1 VEGREARCRPRHCPF
16 RCPFSRT
23 TISQERLSA
32 PPSSFSMSSP
42 SSSSQASPL
51 PPLPEYTTGHCA
63 CKRSRYRV
71 QLTNLQDDLR
81 LSAYCHCTSC
91 QRLNGAPF
99 VWTTHWA
106 EEAVK
111 WSSDVLDGVEEKGT
125 QGSSPSPSSSG
136 EPSSRRTRGGAR
148 LIPAV
153 SSSHSPSQ
161 SSNAGLIMPEAT
173 FAPTM
178 AVYETLPGRKWKQR
192 CDYCGTPLGSWN
204 QAKRQ

>member
-1 VEGREARCRPRHCPF
+1 
-16 RCPFSRT
+16 
-23 TISQERLSA
+23 
-32 PPSSFSMSSP
+32 MSSP

-51 PPLPEYTTGHCA
+51 PPLPQHTTGHCA
-63 CKRSRYRV
+63 CKRTRYRV
-71 QLTNLQDDLR
+71 QLTNLEDDLR

-106 EEAVK
+106 EEAVE
-111 WSSDVLDGVEEKGT
+111 WSSVVLEGDEEERT
-125 QGSSPSPSSSG
+125 QGSSSSSG

-148 LIPAV
+148 LIPVV
-153 SSSHSPSQ
+153 SSSASQ
-161 SSNAGLIMPEAT
+161 SSNAGVIVPEAT
-173 FAPTM
+173 FAATM

-192 CDYCGTPLGSWN
+192 CDFCGTPLGSWN

>member
-1 VEGREARCRPRHCPF
+1 MEWREARCRSRHHRFSAF
-16 RCPFSRT
+16 RSPLTRT
-23 TISQERLSA
+23 TISSHPYPA
-32 PPSSFSMSSP
+32 SSMSSP

-63 CKRSRYRV
+63 CKRTRYRV

-106 EEAVK
+106 EEVVQ
-111 WSSDVLDGVEEKGT
+111 WSSEALGGVEQEDT
-125 QGSSPSPSSSG
+125 QGSSSSSSNG

-153 SSSHSPSQ
+153 SSSPSPPQ
-161 SSNAGLIMPEAT
+161 SSNAGLVQPEAT

>member
-1 VEGREARCRPRHCPF
+1 
-16 RCPFSRT
+16 
-23 TISQERLSA
+23 
-32 PPSSFSMSSP
+32 MSSP
-42 SSSSQASPL
+42 ASTSSPGPL

-63 CKRSRYRV
+63 CKRTRYRL

-106 EEAVK
+106 EEVVQ
-111 WSSDVLDGVEEKGT
+111 WSSIALEGEDDECA
-125 QGSSPSPSSSG
+125 QQASSSSPPDAHTG
-136 EPSSRRTRGGAR
+136 SRRTKGGAR

-153 SSSHSPSQ
+153 SSSPSASA
-161 SSNAGLIMPEAT
+161 SSSSGPAQPEVT

-192 CDYCGTPLGSWN
+192 CDSCGTPLGSWN